1 MTERITFS
9 FLLRHLHPQSLT
21 LRYSRALPGW
31 ALLGLC
37 LWVAMG
43 PAWGQSSGKL
53 PPRKG
58 DYILAVVNQELITA
72 AELDMALE
80 RTRLEMVQAGQTPPP
95 EAELRQKVLDALI
108 EERVL
113 LTHTKEYNTKV
124 DESEVDRAV
133 ANMAAQNR
141 LTLDQFKDALKE
153 AGLNMK
159 DYRERLR
166 QQILLER
173 LRDSQVRRSIVITD
187 AEVQGRLEEETE
199 KARAKTSIQLAQILL
214 GVPDAASQDQWS
226 QREQQA
232 RELLQRIQAGASFEE
247 LARSESDDKLSAPLG
262 GDLGL
267 RKPERLPDLFIAAT
281 RDTPAGQLV
290 PKPVRSPAGFH
301 VLKVLAR
308 EESSLG
314 AYTQTLVRHILIRP
328 KDANAEA
335 DALRRLTQIRKAIAQ
350 GEVSFEDAAKAH
362 SEDASAARG
371 GDLGWASPGTMVP
384 EFEQAMN
391 ALAPKDISEPVGSR
405 FGLHLIQVQ
414 ERRPAQMTDAQ
425 MRDRIRQIL
434 REERFS
440 QAYENWVKDQR
451 ARAFVEMRETPP

>member
-1 MTERITFS
+1 
-9 FLLRHLHPQSLT
+9 
-21 LRYSRALPGW
+21 
-31 ALLGLC
+31 
-37 LWVAMG
+37 
-43 PAWGQSSGKL
+43 
-53 PPRKG
+53 
-58 DYILAVVNQELITA
+58 
-72 AELDMALE
+72 
-80 RTRLEMVQAGQTPPP
+80 
-95 EAELRQKVLDALI
+95 
-108 EERVL
+108 
-113 LTHTKEYNTKV
+113 V

-440 QAYENWVKDQR
+440 QAYENWVKDLR